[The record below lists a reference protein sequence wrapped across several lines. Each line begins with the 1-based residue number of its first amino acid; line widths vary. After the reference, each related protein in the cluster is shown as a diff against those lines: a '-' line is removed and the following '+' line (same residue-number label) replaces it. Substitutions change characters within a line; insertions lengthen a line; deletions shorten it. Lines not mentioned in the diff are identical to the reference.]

1 MHNTDW
7 LEDLNRLLVRFS
19 GMGIVRDTYSMTLS
33 ELWGLYCG
41 LLRLAGGRHSQANSI
56 SGARRY

>member
-1 MHNTDW
+1 MHNTEW

-19 GMGIVRDTYSMTLS
+19 GMGIARDTYSMTLS

-41 LLRLAGGRHSQANSI
+41 LRRLAGGRL
-56 SGARRY
+56 

>member
-1 MHNTDW
+1 MANREW

-19 GMGIVRDTYSMTLS
+19 GMGVIRDTYSMEMN

-41 LLRLAGGRHSQANSI
+41 LRRLAGADHTGSA
-56 SGARRY
+56 SGSFRR